1 MGCKKPDCSCFDRAI
16 EKCGGSPEKFK
27 RYCLNLLMGIQHVLA
42 MMGSNV
48 LVPLITGLSPSIAIF
63 SAGLCTVCFH
73 FIAQRKVP
81 TFLGSS
87 FSFVSAMQQNQNK
100 YCDPQTKVVLDY
112 DLRNKVYAGQQV
124 AVIMTGVLYCLYS
137 LIVYFV
143 GPTRVKKIF
152 PPIVVGPVIMVI
164 GLTLAPSVI
173 NSYIVAQY
181 TSTDDSP
188 APMKGYVVW
197 IIVVITALIILV
209 VSTVA
214 RGIWT
219 SFPVLFGIIGG
230 YIVSACFQVI
240 DYSKI
245 TKAYWILFEPDCLKE
260 TFSFYKKMNWD
271 WNSIAMICPI
281 SIVTFMEHLGDI
293 TTNGAVVGKNF
304 FEDPGLH
311 FTLLGDGIALM
322 IAGFLGGPAITTY
335 GENTGVL
342 AITKNYNP
350 KIILLAGIIAIIIGL
365 LTKIG
370 GVITSIPGPVIG
382 GASMIMFGIIATMGM
397 KVLIINQ
404 VNITKAKNMMIAA
417 LIVTIGLGFTAGGV
431 QIVIEDITISPLAV
445 CTIVGVLLN
454 LILPESKDDDDDD
467 DLDEEKKELDDS
479 ELSEAEARYDQ
490 EDSANEDETTNQEQR
505 DVNDSE
511 GL

>member
-1 MGCKKPDCSCFDRAI
+1 
-16 EKCGGSPEKFK
+16 
-27 RYCLNLLMGIQHVLA
+27 
-42 MMGSNV
+42 
-48 LVPLITGLSPSIAIF
+48 
-63 SAGLCTVCFH
+63 
-73 FIAQRKVP
+73 
-81 TFLGSS
+81 
-87 FSFVSAMQQNQNK
+87 
-100 YCDPQTKVVLDY
+100 
-112 DLRNKVYAGQQV
+112 
-124 AVIMTGVLYCLYS
+124 MTGVLYCIYS
-137 LIVYFV
+137 LIVFFV

-173 NSYIVAQY
+173 SSYIVGNY
-181 TSTDDSP
+181 TPDESGHKNMETY
-188 APMKGYVVW
+188 AVW
-197 IIVVITALIILV
+197 VIVAITALIILG
-209 VSTVA
+209 VSTLA

-230 YIVSACFQVI
+230 YAVSACFRVI

-245 TKAYWILFEPDCLKE
+245 TDAYWVLFEPACLKQ
-260 TFSFYKKMNWD
+260 TFSFYRRLNWD

-311 FTLLGDGIALM
+311 FTLLGDGVALF

-350 KIILLAGIIAIIIGL
+350 KLILLAGVIAAVIGL

-431 QIVIEDITISPLAV
+431 VVQIEGINISPLAI

-454 LILPESKDDDDDD
+454 AILPEQKDEEEDDEEM
-467 DLDEEKKELDDS
+467 EEKKELSDEEMEDV
-479 ELSEAEARYDQ
+479 EDRYDEDHEESKEEPRS
-490 EDSANEDETTNQEQR
+490 EDSA
-505 DVNDSE
+505 

>member
-1 MGCKKPDCSCFDRAI
+1 MGCKKPDCSCFERAI
-16 EKCGGSPEKFK
+16 EKCGGNPEKIK
-27 RYCLNLLMGIQHVLA
+27 RYALNFLLGIQHVLA

-48 LVPLITGLSPSIAIF
+48 LVPLITDLNPSIAIL
-63 SAGLCTVCFH
+63 SAGICTICFH

-87 FSFVSAMQQNQNK
+87 FSFVTAMSQNMEK
-100 YCDPQTKVVLDY
+100 WTKGGEDRDKIL
-112 DLRNKVYAGQQV
+112 AGQQV

-173 NSYIVAQY
+173 SSYIVQKY
-181 TSTDDSP
+181 TPDENGNQE
-188 APMKGYVVW
+188 MKTYAVW
-197 IIVVITALIILV
+197 LIVVITALIILA
-209 VSTVA
+209 VSTLA

-230 YIVSACFQVI
+230 YIVSACFKVI

-245 TKAYWILFEPDCLKE
+245 TDAYWILFEPGCLKKS
-260 TFSFYKKMNWD
+260 FSFYKKMNWD

-311 FTLLGDGIALM
+311 FTLLGDGVALF

-350 KIILLAGIIAIIIGL
+350 KLILLAGIIAACIGL

-370 GVITSIPGPVIG
+370 GIITSIPGPVIG

-431 QIVIEDITISPLAV
+431 VVSIEGINISPLAI

-454 LILPESKDDDDDD
+454 AILPEQKDDDDSDVQ
-467 DLDEEKKELDDS
+467 EEKKDISDEEMSEIERSEDQIDS
-479 ELSEAEARYDQ
+479 ISSNQDTREEKTE
-490 EDSANEDETTNQEQR
+490 ESA
-505 DVNDSE
+505 
-511 GL
+511 

>member
-1 MGCKKPDCSCFDRAI
+1 MGCCKKPDCSCFDRAI
-16 EKCGGSPEKFK
+16 EKCGGNPEKVK
-27 RYCLNLLMGIQHVLA
+27 RYALNFLLGVQHVLA

-48 LVPLITGLSPSIAIF
+48 LVPLITGLNPSIAIF
-63 SAGLCTVCFH
+63 SAGICTICFH

-87 FSFVSAMQQNQNK
+87 FSFVSAMQQNQAKFTDKLGNVTEQDLK
-100 YCDPQTKVVLDY
+100 DKVI
-112 DLRNKVYAGQQV
+112 AGQQV
-124 AVIMTGVLYCLYS
+124 AVVMTGVLYCIYS

-173 NSYIVAQY
+173 SSYIVANY
-181 TSTDDSP
+181 TPDPETGKQN
-188 APMKGYVVW
+188 MKTYAVW
-197 IIVVITALIILV
+197 LIVAITALIILA
-209 VSTVA
+209 VSTLA

-245 TKAYWILFEPDCLKE
+245 TDAYWVLFEPGCLKE

-311 FTLLGDGIALM
+311 FTLLGDGVALF

-350 KIILLAGIIAIIIGL
+350 KLILLAGIIAAVIGV

-431 QIVIEDITISPLAV
+431 VVSIEGINISPLAI

-454 LILPESKDDDDDD
+454 VILPEQEDDDDDEINQ
-467 DLDEEKKELDDS
+467 EEKKELSDI
-479 ELSEAEARYDQ
+479 EGRYDEDQ
-490 EDSANEDETTNQEQR
+490 EDSIASNNDTQEDTREES
-505 DVNDSE
+505 D
-511 GL
+511 

>member
-1 MGCKKPDCSCFDRAI
+1 MGCKKPDCSCFERAI
-16 EKCGGSPEKFK
+16 EKCGGNPEKIK
-27 RYCLNLLMGIQHVLA
+27 RYALNFLLGIQHVLA

-48 LVPLITGLSPSIAIF
+48 LVPLITDLNPSIAIL
-63 SAGLCTVCFH
+63 SAGICTICFH

-87 FSFVSAMQQNQNK
+87 FSFVTAMSQNMEK
-100 YCDPQTKVVLDY
+100 WTKGGEDRGKIL
-112 DLRNKVYAGQQV
+112 AGQQV

-173 NSYIVAQY
+173 SSYIVQKY
-181 TSTDDSP
+181 TPDENGNQE
-188 APMKGYVVW
+188 MKTYAVW
-197 IIVVITALIILV
+197 LIVVITALIILA
-209 VSTVA
+209 VSTLA

-230 YIVSACFQVI
+230 YIVSACFKVI

-245 TKAYWILFEPDCLKE
+245 TDAYWILFEPGCLKKS
-260 TFSFYKKMNWD
+260 FSFYKKMNWD

-311 FTLLGDGIALM
+311 FTLLGDGVALF

-350 KIILLAGIIAIIIGL
+350 KLILLAGIIAACIGL

-370 GVITSIPGPVIG
+370 GIITSIPGPVIG

-431 QIVIEDITISPLAV
+431 VVSIEGINISPLAI

-454 LILPESKDDDDDD
+454 AILPEQKDDDDSDVQ
-467 DLDEEKKELDDS
+467 EEKKDISDEEMSEIERSEDQIDS
-479 ELSEAEARYDQ
+479 ISSNQDTREEKTE
-490 EDSANEDETTNQEQR
+490 ESA
-505 DVNDSE
+505 
-511 GL
+511 

>member
-1 MGCKKPDCSCFDRAI
+1 MPSCKKPECTCFDRAI
-16 EKCGGSPEKFK
+16 EKCGGNPEKVK
-27 RYCLNLLMGIQHVLA
+27 RYGLNFILGVQHVLA

-48 LVPLITGLSPSIAIF
+48 LVPLITGLSPSIAIL
-63 SAGLCTVCFH
+63 SAGLCTICFH

-87 FSFVSAMQQNQNK
+87 FSFVTAMQQNQAKFTDKQGNVISQELK
-100 YCDPQTKVVLDY
+100 
-112 DLRNKVYAGQQV
+112 NKVIGGQQV
-124 AVIMTGVLYCLYS
+124 AVIMTGVLYCIYS

-143 GPTRVKKIF
+143 GPARVKKIF

-173 NSYIVAQY
+173 SSYIVGNY
-181 TSTDDSP
+181 TPNEETGEQN
-188 APMKGYVVW
+188 MKTYAVW
-197 IIVVITALIILV
+197 IIVVVTALIILGV
-209 VSTVA
+209 ATLA

-230 YIVSACFQVI
+230 YIVSACFKVI

-245 TKAYWILFEPDCLKE
+245 TDAYWILFEPNCLKE
-260 TFSFYKKMNWD
+260 TFSFYKGLNWD

-311 FTLLGDGIALM
+311 FTLLGDGVALF
-322 IAGFLGGPAITTY
+322 IAGLLGGPAITTY

-350 KIILLAGIIAIIIGL
+350 KLILLAGIIAFCIGL

-431 QIVIEDITISPLAV
+431 NVNIEGISISPLAI

-454 LILPESKDDDDDD
+454 AILPDQKDDDENSA
-467 DLDEEKKELDDS
+467 EEKKESNELSSEIDNVDSRSEGQDDS
-479 ELSEAEARYDQ
+479 VSE
-490 EDSANEDETTNQEQR
+490 SNNENTE
-505 DVNDSE
+505 SK
-511 GL
+511 L

>member
-1 MGCKKPDCSCFDRAI
+1 MGCNKPDCSCFDRSI
-16 EKCGGSPEKFK
+16 EKCGFNPERVR
-27 RYCLNLLMGIQHVLA
+27 RYLLNFVLGVQHVLA

-48 LVPLITGLSPSIAIF
+48 LVPLITGLSPSIAIL
-63 SAGLCTVCFH
+63 SAGICTVCFH

-87 FSFVSAMQQNQNK
+87 FSFVSAMQSNQALFTDKSGNVTDQN
-100 YCDPQTKVVLDY
+100 
-112 DLRNKVYAGQQV
+112 LRNKVIGGQQV

-137 LIVYFV
+137 LIVYFI
-143 GPTRVKKIF
+143 GPNRVKKIF
-152 PPIVVGPVIMVI
+152 PPVVVGPVIMVI
-164 GLTLAPSVI
+164 GLTLAPTVI
-173 NSYIVAQY
+173 SSYIVGYY
-181 TSTDDSP
+181 TPDENGNQQ
-188 APMKGYVVW
+188 MKTYAVW
-197 IIVVITALIILV
+197 IIVAITALIILV

-214 RGIWT
+214 KGIWT

-245 TKAYWILFEPDCLKE
+245 TDAYWVLFEPNCLKE
-260 TFSFYKKMNWD
+260 TFSFYKKLNWD

-311 FTLLGDGIALM
+311 FTLLGDGVALF

-350 KIILLAGIIAIIIGL
+350 KIILLAGCIAIVIGL

-370 GVITSIPGPVIG
+370 GIITSIPGPVIG

-417 LIVTIGLGFTAGGV
+417 LIVTIGLGFTSGGV
-431 QIVIEDITISPLAV
+431 EIKIEGINISPLAV
-445 CTIVGVLLN
+445 CTIVGVVLN
-454 LILPESKDDDDDD
+454 AVLPDSKDDDEDEI
-467 DLDEEKKELDDS
+467 DEEKKESDELSSEQLDNIDSRSEEQDDS
-479 ELSEAEARYDQ
+479 ITEANQNESVSEVR
-490 EDSANEDETTNQEQR
+490 
-505 DVNDSE
+505 V
-511 GL
+511 

>member
-1 MGCKKPDCSCFDRAI
+1 MGCCKKPDCSCFDRSI
-16 EKCGGSPEKFK
+16 ERCGGNPETVK
-27 RYCLNLLMGIQHVLA
+27 RYLLNFVLGVQHVLA

-48 LVPLITGLSPSIAIF
+48 LVPLITGLSPSIAIL
-63 SAGLCTVCFH
+63 SAGICTVCFH

-87 FSFVSAMQQNQNK
+87 FSFVSAMQTNQAKFTENGVVIDQDLKNK
-100 YCDPQTKVVLDY
+100 IMG
-112 DLRNKVYAGQQV
+112 GQQV
-124 AVIMTGVLYCLYS
+124 AVIMTGVLYCIYS

-152 PPIVVGPVIMVI
+152 PPVVVGPVIMVI

-173 NSYIVAQY
+173 NSYIVTPY
-181 TSTDDSP
+181 SSGE
-188 APMKGYVVW
+188 MKTYAVW
-197 IIVVITALIILV
+197 VIVCVTALIILI

-245 TKAYWILFEPDCLKE
+245 TDAYWILFEPECLKS
-260 TFSFYKKMNWD
+260 TFSFYKKLNWD
-271 WNSIAMICPI
+271 WNSIALICPI

-311 FTLLGDGIALM
+311 FTLLGDGVALV

-350 KIILLAGIIAIIIGL
+350 KIIMLAGCIAIVIGL

-370 GVITSIPGPVIG
+370 GIITSIPGPVIG

-431 QIVIEDITISPLAV
+431 IIDIEGINISPLAV

-454 LILPESKDDDDDD
+454 VILPDQKDDDDEDD
-467 DLDEEKKELDDS
+467 ELDEEKKEIDDS

-490 EDSANEDETTNQEQR
+490 EDSVNEDETTTQER
-505 DVNDSE
+505 KDIDSE

>member
-1 MGCKKPDCSCFDRAI
+1 MGCKKPDCSCCDRAI
-16 EKCGGSPEKFK
+16 EKCGGDPEKFK
-27 RYCLNLLMGIQHVLA
+27 RYALNLLLGIQHVLA

-48 LVPLITGLSPSIAIF
+48 LVPLITNMSPSIAIF
-63 SAGLCTVCFH
+63 SAGICTVCFH

-87 FSFVSAMQQNQNK
+87 FSFVSAMIDNVNR
-100 YCDPQTKVVLDY
+100 Y
-112 DLRNKVYAGQQV
+112 DGKGEDRKDEIIGGQQV
-124 AVIMTGVLYCLYS
+124 AVVMTGVLYCIYA
-137 LIVYFV
+137 LIVYFI

-152 PPIVVGPVIMVI
+152 PPVVVGPVIMVI

-173 NSYIVAQY
+173 NSYIVSKYQ
-181 TSTDDSP
+181 SGE
-188 APMKGYVVW
+188 MKGYAVW
-197 IIVVITALIILV
+197 VIVCVTALIILI

-214 RGIWT
+214 KGIWT

-240 DYSKI
+240 DYDVIKD
-245 TKAYWILFEPDCLKE
+245 AYWILFEPDCLKK
-260 TFSFYKKMNWD
+260 TFSFYKKLNWD
-271 WNSIAMICPI
+271 WHSIAMFCPI

-311 FTLLGDGIALM
+311 FTLLGDGVALM

-350 KIILLAGIIAIIIGL
+350 KIIMLAGIIAIIIGL

-370 GVITSIPGPVIG
+370 GIITSIPGPVVG

-404 VNITKAKNMMIAA
+404 VNITKAKNMMVAA

-431 QIVIEDITISPLAV
+431 EIVIEGISISPLAV

-454 LILPESKDDDDDD
+454 AILPEQKDDDDDD

-479 ELSEAEARYDQ
+479 ELSDVEARYDQ
-490 EDSANEDETTNQEQR
+490 ESINEDETTTQKEA
-505 DVNDSE
+505 NDSDANE
-511 GL
+511 SSL